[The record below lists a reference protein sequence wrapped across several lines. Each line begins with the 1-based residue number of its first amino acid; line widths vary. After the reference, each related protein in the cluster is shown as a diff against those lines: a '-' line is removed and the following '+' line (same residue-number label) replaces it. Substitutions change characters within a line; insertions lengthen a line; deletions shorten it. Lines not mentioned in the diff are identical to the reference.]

1 MWAARGG
8 WGWAR
13 ADRVI
18 HPRGTHLYATEV
30 PGREKHH
37 TLPQAGHVPLQCLKH
52 GAIGACAMGA
62 QAPGK
67 DLPVGRGNKTTAH
80 FHGISL
86 KNTASLCQNH
96 RTTPRSPPPCPILP
110 PLRYSQAGRGAAW
123 PVQRG
128 DFCWGGRPLYYP
140 MTDKSNSKKVSLPPS
155 PFHRGQ
161 ECSLLWGL

>member
-1 MWAARGG
+1 MGAGECGQRGAG
-8 WGWAR
+8 GAGGRWGAR
-13 ADRVI
+13 ARI
-18 HPRGTHLYATEV
+18 AFSTRGATHLYASEV
-30 PGREKHH
+30 PGREIHH

-96 RTTPRSPPPCPILP
+96 APRPAAPHPAPFFPRSAILR
-110 PLRYSQAGRGAAW
+110 LDGEQHGLYRE
-123 PVQRG
+123 VI
-128 DFCWGGRPLYYP
+128 FVGGEGHF
-140 MTDKSNSKKVSLPPS
+140 TT
-155 PFHRGQ
+155 Q
-161 ECSLLWGL
+161 